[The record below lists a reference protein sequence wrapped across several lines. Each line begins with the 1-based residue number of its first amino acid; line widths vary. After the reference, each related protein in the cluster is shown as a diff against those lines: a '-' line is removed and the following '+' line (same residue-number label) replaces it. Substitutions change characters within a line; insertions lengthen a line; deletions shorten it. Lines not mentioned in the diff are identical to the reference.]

1 MEIIKKKKGNLQR
14 DLVKGVLE
22 LEVKSISDVAA
33 VRNFL
38 LCDVSNTLPFSDAGT
53 VLPNLGNQ

>member
-1 MEIIKKKKGNLQR
+1 MKIIKKKGNLQR